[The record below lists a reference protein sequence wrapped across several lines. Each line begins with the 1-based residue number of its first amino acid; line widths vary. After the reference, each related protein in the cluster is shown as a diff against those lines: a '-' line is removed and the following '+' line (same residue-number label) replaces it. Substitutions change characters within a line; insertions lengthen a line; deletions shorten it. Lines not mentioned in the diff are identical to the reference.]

1 MGVQDYTDG
10 KQVVH
15 TLERTLLLLHLLVD
29 GVDGLGAPLDVE
41 MQSRLFQLLLYRS
54 DKSGYILV
62 ARCFGFI
69 QFLLDVVVDFL
80 LRVLQRKVF
89 QFRLQFVQTQLMGEG
104 SVQIGG
110 FIGHLPACFV
120 VLALLYLAHDVHA
133 VGNHDEDNAHV
144 LCKGQQQVAEVLRLD
159 GGAFG
164 VKFVYPY
171 QSAYDARHILAV
183 VPFHFFGGTGAAA
196 HGVVEHQ
203 SLDARLMP
211 ISSATITAVCISFI
225 IGFSPKISRCM
236 RLFCIEFT
244 RCVFSFLQSP
254 LRSVSP
260 ESCNNFR

>member
-1 MGVQDYTDG
+1 MG
-10 KQVVH
+10 K
-15 TLERTLLLLHLLVD
+15 
-29 GVDGLGAPLDVE
+29 
-41 MQSRLFQLLLYRS
+41 
-54 DKSGYILV
+54 
-62 ARCFGFI
+62 
-69 QFLLDVVVDFL
+69 
-80 LRVLQRKVF
+80 
-89 QFRLQFVQTQLMGEG
+89 G

-183 VPFHFFGGTGAAA
+183 VPFHLFGGTGAAA

-203 SLDARLMP
+203 SQDGCPPHAYLFRHDNGGLHILYNRVQPEDIPLYAVVLYRVYKMCFQLSAIALVERL
-211 ISSATITAVCISFI
+211 S
-225 IGFSPKISRCM
+225 GK
-236 RLFCIEFT
+236 
-244 RCVFSFLQSP
+244 LQ
-254 LRSVSP
+254 
-260 ESCNNFR
+260 

>member
-29 GVDGLGAPLDVE
+29 GVDGLGASLDVE
-41 MQSRLFQLLLYRS
+41 VQSRLFQLLLYRS
-54 DKSGYILV
+54 DESGYILV
-62 ARCFGFI
+62 ARCLGFV

-110 FIGHLPACFV
+110 FIGHLPACLV

-183 VPFHFFGGTGAAA
+183 VPFHLFGGTGSAAY
-196 HGVVEHQ
+196 GVVEHQ
-203 SLDARLMP
+203 SQDGCPPHAYLFRHDNGGLHILYNRVQPEDIPLYAVVLYRVYKMCFQLSAIALVERL
-211 ISSATITAVCISFI
+211 S
-225 IGFSPKISRCM
+225 GK
-236 RLFCIEFT
+236 
-244 RCVFSFLQSP
+244 LQ
-254 LRSVSP
+254 
-260 ESCNNFR
+260 